1 MGLQVIDVRT
11 VKKIFASK
19 IQPTPLTLGLKKKPE
34 LEELTRA
41 RNNSAQLRPA
51 RLLER
56 VWVKSVFV
64 ACENSEPTRLGS
76 LRLAS

>member
-56 VWVKSVFV
+56 V
-64 ACENSEPTRLGS
+64 
-76 LRLAS
+76 